1 NTSTRPSRGLM
12 RDFETSSGLKLP
24 FAGFNART
32 RPGGF
37 LAPRSYRPC
46 LGLLPPMPEAVFATP
61 RCWSFGHR
69 ARWSR
74 NAWRPRPRRGRAAT
88 GFAFRSWSFCSAPIG
103 YYFWTGGWSPPS
115 RPGPGPKMT
124 WLGPTPTAQSSAGQ
138 QQLPQLTARDDDR
151 TLAQGEVLSQRP
163 ETPQPRRS
171 PEGETVAALQPS
183 PTGDQARAANKG

>member
-1 NTSTRPSRGLM
+1 MLSPPMNAMLAHGIRTRVGEFNPVRNTSTRPSRGLM

-37 LAPRSYRPC
+37 LALHSYRPC

-61 RCWSFGHR
+61 RSWSFGHR

-88 GFAFRSWSFCSAPIG
+88 GFAFRSWSSSRASARHRSDIIFGREVGAHPHG
-103 YYFWTGGWSPPS
+103 LCP
-115 RPGPGPKMT
+115 
-124 WLGPTPTAQSSAGQ
+124 
-138 QQLPQLTARDDDR
+138 DR
-151 TLAQGEVLSQRP
+151 
-163 ETPQPRRS
+163 
-171 PEGETVAALQPS
+171 
-183 PTGDQARAANKG
+183 K